1 LARVVESSVARGR
14 FHKWVPEP
22 RAATAAG
29 WLLAGLILLQTIPAL
44 AASFQAPKDD
54 WRSTAGR
61 IVATSPR
68 GAAVFAVG
76 DYSDWSVIGL
86 THYFR
91 RLDAPVA
98 LIDTKDVNGSVAAWL
113 AQTNADVWGVVTY
126 PNAEQKYLLDHPST
140 ERTVFEDVT
149 AHIYL
154 VRATDRS
161 ASTIEQART
170 LFHWEEQVQK
180 QAHAP
185 ATVLDIYT
193 GRLP

>member
-1 LARVVESSVARGR
+1 
-14 FHKWVPEP
+14 
-22 RAATAAG
+22 
-29 WLLAGLILLQTIPAL
+29 
-44 AASFQAPKDD
+44 
-54 WRSTAGR
+54 
-61 IVATSPR
+61 
-68 GAAVFAVG
+68 
-76 DYSDWSVIGL
+76 
-86 THYFR
+86 
-91 RLDAPVA
+91 
-98 LIDTKDVNGSVAAWL
+98 
-113 AQTNADVWGVVTY
+113 VVTY